1 MCITEYNE
9 EEVLAAIR
17 VEEREKGREEGRAE
31 CRVEEREKG
40 RVEGRA
46 EGRLEA
52 FVDLVR
58 KGLLTFDEAASELG
72 TTVSEFKA
80 LTGLN

>member
-17 VEEREKGREEGRAE
+17 AEEREKGREEGLE
-31 CRVEEREKG
+31 
-40 RVEGRA
+40 
-46 EGRLEA
+46 EGRLET
-52 FVDLVR
+52 FVSLVR
-58 KGLLTFDEAASELG
+58 KGLLTFDEAASEVG

-80 LTGLN
+80 LNGLN

>member
-17 VEEREKGREEGRAE
+17 AEEREKGREEGL
-31 CRVEEREKG
+31 EEGIEK
-40 RVEGRA
+40 
-46 EGRLEA
+46 GRLEA
-52 FVDLVR
+52 FVGLVR

-80 LTGLN
+80 LAGLN